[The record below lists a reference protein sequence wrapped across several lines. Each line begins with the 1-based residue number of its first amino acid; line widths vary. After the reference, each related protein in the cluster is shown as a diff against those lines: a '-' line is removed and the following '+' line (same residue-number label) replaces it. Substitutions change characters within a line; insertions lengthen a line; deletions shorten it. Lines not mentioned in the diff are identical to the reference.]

1 MFLRIL
7 ESICHLRGDAEALDL
22 WSLATNGTQERGEV
36 LQGKMLNNAG
46 TALQQQFIAFAGC
59 GTVEVEVAGAMLSED
74 NPEYAGGHHRLD
86 GV

>member
-1 MFLRIL
+1 MFLRIR
-7 ESICHLRGDAEALDL
+7 ESICGVMQRRSALP
-22 WSLATNGTQERGEV
+22 LATKGTQERGEV